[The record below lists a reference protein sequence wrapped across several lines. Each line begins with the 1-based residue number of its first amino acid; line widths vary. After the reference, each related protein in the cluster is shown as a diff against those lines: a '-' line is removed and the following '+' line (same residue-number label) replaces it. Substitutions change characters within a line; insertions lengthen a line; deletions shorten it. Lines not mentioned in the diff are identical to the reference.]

1 MPVNNNED
9 DDDDDSLKNDGRGT
23 YACVLGNIPESAY

>member
-1 MPVNNNED
+1 MPVNNN